1 MTEIKRKSIIKPT
14 VETPFNIDFEWWKN
28 HDQNWKVYLYSFLC
42 EEHQEIYSNEEKS
55 PKIDWVDPI
64 TAEVTVVDGIQ
75 HTLMNHCA
83 KQEDFF
89 KNHTTIVNTIF
100 GIFLSNGNKPLTPE
114 ELSSIT
120 GKSAETILR
129 TFAGPQVYRGIRPA
143 LNR

>member
-14 VETPFNIDFEWWKN
+14 VDTPFNIDFEWWKD
-28 HDQNWKVYLYSFLC
+28 HDQNWKIYLYSFLC
-42 EEHQEIYSNEEKS
+42 AEHQDIYSNEEKS
-55 PKIDWVDPI
+55 PKIDWVNPI
-64 TAEVTVVDGIQ
+64 TAEVTIVDGIQ

-83 KQEDFF
+83 KQKNFF
-89 KNHTTIVNTIF
+89 ENHTTIVNKIF
-100 GIFLSNGNKPLTPE
+100 GVFLSNGNKPLTPE

-120 GKSAETILR
+120 GKSADTILR